1 MSIFRNK
8 GEEPTAKDSR
18 IDELEATVKKLRQD
32 LTDAYNEQS
41 ELLKEIKSLTHDM
54 TMLKLNL
61 SNNAVGEE
69 KKRPNLNLT
78 YDGIQEYQD

>member
-32 LTDAYNEQS
+32 LTDSYNEQS
-41 ELLKEIKSLTHDM
+41 ELLREIKSLTHDM

-61 SNNAVGEE
+61 SNSDVGEE
-69 KKRPNLNLT
+69 KKRPNFNLT

>member
-32 LTDAYNEQS
+32 LTDSYNKQS
-41 ELLKEIKSLTHDM
+41 ELLREIKSLTHDM
-54 TMLKLNL
+54 TMIKLNL
-61 SNNAVGEE
+61 SNVDVRDE